1 MADLEELAVRRDRGY
16 LVRLIVTL
24 ALGGL
29 ASVFL
34 WKGLTGQQT
43 TGCVASMF
51 LGSGEA
57 PHTGAGAGAAAPEQ
71 PEPRK

>member
-1 MADLEELAVRRDRGY
+1 MLRCMADLEELAVKRDRGY

-51 LGSGEA
+51 LGSDEA
-57 PHTGAGAGAAAPEQ
+57 PKK
-71 PEPRK
+71 PEPPK